1 MSPQLTDLS
10 DLVPKSRRSA
20 MQAVYTDDALA
31 AESRSPAS
39 GPRSLPRIAGRVA
52 AILEGLRLAGLDEG

>member
-20 MQAVYTDDALA
+20 MQAVYSDDALA
-31 AESRSPAS
+31 AESRSPAL
-39 GPRSLPRIAGRVA
+39 GPRSLPRI
-52 AILEGLRLAGLDEG
+52 

>member
-1 MSPQLTDLS
+1 L

-20 MQAVYTDDALA
+20 MQALYTDDALT

-39 GPRSLPRIAGRVA
+39 GPRSLPRIQAGWA

>member
-39 GPRSLPRIAGRVA
+39 GPRSLPRIQAG
-52 AILEGLRLAGLDEG
+52 